1 MLWQVK
7 LHEQAKTKTCGCYD
21 GIGWNW
27 KIHVVAQHD
36 YGDADNTVILP
47 FPNLNQALLAGFF
60 SNVMIVVKIMVK
72 NIKDVSKNVF
82 LGMTES
88 V

>member
-1 MLWQVK
+1 M
-7 LHEQAKTKTCGCYD
+7 
-21 GIGWNW
+21 
-27 KIHVVAQHD
+27 AQHD
-36 YGDADNTVILP
+36 YGDADNITVVTVILP

-60 SNVMIVVKIMVK
+60 SNVMIMVKIMVK
-72 NIKDVSKNVF
+72 NIKDVSKNVV